1 MNVTVNKNMKGT
13 GVKMLTQDMMVFKEM
28 DTSVQ
33 KKDGTNK
40 DIKVL
45 ISPALQYC
53 MKNIVTD
60 NKIDNM
66 VNNMA
71 DTIKE
76 DCLLVLGP
84 DGMEETYLNTVR
96 ELKFSAL
103 LELLWLLA
111 RPMIGYIVVMFELH
125 MMMSYRVTPPDMMLH
140 MLIISVILAMST
152 VLLIKDATKISI
164 KKKMYDMHTSYIK
177 AYNKVKHSKKIGK
190 VICNVKSKKV

>member
-1 MNVTVNKNMKGT
+1 MKGT

-28 DTSVQ
+28 DISAQ

-111 RPMIGYIVVMFELH
+111 RPMIGYIAVMFELH
-125 MMMSYRVTPPDMMLH
+125 MMMSHRVTPPDMMLH

-164 KKKMYDMHTSYIK
+164 KKKMYDMHTSYLK
-177 AYNKVKHSKKIGK
+177 AYNKVKYSKKIGK

>member
-1 MNVTVNKNMKGT
+1 MKGT

-28 DTSVQ
+28 DISAQ

-60 NKIDNM
+60 NKIDSM

-71 DTIKE
+71 DSIKE

-125 MMMSYRVTPPDMMLH
+125 MIMSHRVTPPDMMLH

-164 KKKMYDMHTSYIK
+164 KKKMYDMHTSYLK
-177 AYNKVKHSKKIGK
+177 TYNKVKHSKKIGK

>member
-1 MNVTVNKNMKGT
+1 MKGT

-28 DTSVQ
+28 DISAQ

-66 VNNMA
+66 VNNMV

-111 RPMIGYIVVMFELH
+111 RPMIGYIAVMFELH
-125 MMMSYRVTPPDMMLH
+125 MMMSHRVTPPDMMLH

-164 KKKMYDMHTSYIK
+164 KKKMYDMHTSYLK

-190 VICNVKSKKV
+190 GICNVKSKKV

>member
-1 MNVTVNKNMKGT
+1 MKGT

-28 DTSVQ
+28 DISAQ

-66 VNNMA
+66 VNNMV

-111 RPMIGYIVVMFELH
+111 RQMIGYIAVMFELH
-125 MMMSYRVTPPDMMLH
+125 MMMSHRVTPPDMMLH
-140 MLIISVILAMST
+140 ILIISVLLAMST

-164 KKKMYDMHTSYIK
+164 KKKMYDMHTSYLK

>member
-1 MNVTVNKNMKGT
+1 MKGT
-13 GVKMLTQDMMVFKEM
+13 GVEMLTQDMMVFKEM
-28 DTSVQ
+28 DISAQ

-53 MKNIVTD
+53 MKNIVSD
-60 NKIDNM
+60 NKIDSM
-66 VNNMA
+66 VNNMV

-111 RPMIGYIVVMFELH
+111 RPMIGYIAVMFELH
-125 MMMSYRVTPPDMMLH
+125 MMISHRVTPLDMMLH

-164 KKKMYDMHTSYIK
+164 KKKMYDMHTSYLK

>member
-1 MNVTVNKNMKGT
+1 MKGT

-28 DTSVQ
+28 DISAQ

-76 DCLLVLGP
+76 DSLLVLGP

-111 RPMIGYIVVMFELH
+111 RPMIGYIAVMFELH
-125 MMMSYRVTPPDMMLH
+125 MMMSHRVTPPDMMLH

-164 KKKMYDMHTSYIK
+164 KKKMYDMHTSYLK

>member
-1 MNVTVNKNMKGT
+1 MKGT

-28 DTSVQ
+28 DISAQ

-111 RPMIGYIVVMFELH
+111 RPMIGYIAVMFELH
-125 MMMSYRVTPPDMMLH
+125 MMMSDRVTPPDMMLH

-164 KKKMYDMHTSYIK
+164 KKKMYDMHTSYLK

>member
-1 MNVTVNKNMKGT
+1 MKGT
-13 GVKMLTQDMMVFKEM
+13 GAKMLTQDMMVFKEM
-28 DTSVQ
+28 DISAQ

-66 VNNMA
+66 VNNMV

-111 RPMIGYIVVMFELH
+111 RPMIGYIAVMFELH
-125 MMMSYRVTPPDMMLH
+125 MMMSHRVTPPDMMLH

-164 KKKMYDMHTSYIK
+164 KKKMYDMHTSYLK

>member
-1 MNVTVNKNMKGT
+1 MKGT

-28 DTSVQ
+28 DISAQ

-66 VNNMA
+66 VNNMV

-111 RPMIGYIVVMFELH
+111 RPMIGYIAVMFELH
-125 MMMSYRVTPPDMMLH
+125 MMMSHRVTPPDMMLH
-140 MLIISVILAMST
+140 ILIISVLLAMST

-164 KKKMYDMHTSYIK
+164 KKKMYDMHTSYLK

>member
-1 MNVTVNKNMKGT
+1 MKGT

-28 DTSVQ
+28 DISAQ

-60 NKIDNM
+60 NKIDSM
-66 VNNMA
+66 VNNMV
-71 DTIKE
+71 DSIKE

-111 RPMIGYIVVMFELH
+111 RPMIGYIAVMFELH
-125 MMMSYRVTPPDMMLH
+125 MMMSHRVTPPDMMLH

-164 KKKMYDMHTSYIK
+164 KKKMYDMHTSYLK

>member
-1 MNVTVNKNMKGT
+1 MKGT

-28 DTSVQ
+28 DISAQ

-60 NKIDNM
+60 NKIDSI
-66 VNNMA
+66 VNNMV
-71 DTIKE
+71 DSIKE

-111 RPMIGYIVVMFELH
+111 RPMIGYIAIMFELH
-125 MMMSYRVTPPDMMLH
+125 MMMSHRVTPPDMMLH

-152 VLLIKDATKISI
+152 VLLIKDAMKISI
-164 KKKMYDMHTSYIK
+164 KKKMYDMHTSYLK

>member
-1 MNVTVNKNMKGT
+1 MKGT

-28 DTSVQ
+28 DISAQ

-111 RPMIGYIVVMFELH
+111 RPMIGYIAVMFELH
-125 MMMSYRVTPPDMMLH
+125 MMMSHRVTPPDMMLH

-152 VLLIKDATKISI
+152 VLLIKDATKVSI
-164 KKKMYDMHTSYIK
+164 KKKMYDMHTSYLK

-190 VICNVKSKKV
+190 VICNVKSKKGVIIW

>member
-1 MNVTVNKNMKGT
+1 MKGT

-28 DTSVQ
+28 DISAQ

-111 RPMIGYIVVMFELH
+111 RPMIGYIAVMFELH
-125 MMMSYRVTPPDMMLH
+125 MMMLHRVTPPDMMLH

-164 KKKMYDMHTSYIK
+164 KKKMYDMHTSYLK

>member
-1 MNVTVNKNMKGT
+1 MKGT

-28 DTSVQ
+28 DISAQ

-66 VNNMA
+66 VNNMV

-111 RPMIGYIVVMFELH
+111 RPMIGYIAVMFELH
-125 MMMSYRVTPPDMMLH
+125 MMMSHRVTPPDMMLY

-152 VLLIKDATKISI
+152 VLLIKDVTKISI
-164 KKKMYDMHTSYIK
+164 KKKMYDMHTSYLK

>member
-1 MNVTVNKNMKGT
+1 MKGT

-28 DTSVQ
+28 DISAQ

-66 VNNMA
+66 VNNMV

-96 ELKFSAL
+96 ELKISAL

-111 RPMIGYIVVMFELH
+111 RPMIGYIVVMFVLH
-125 MMMSYRVTPPDMMLH
+125 MMMSYRVAPPDMMLH

-164 KKKMYDMHTSYIK
+164 KKKMYDMHTSYLK
-177 AYNKVKHSKKIGK
+177 AYNRIKHSKKIGK

>member
-1 MNVTVNKNMKGT
+1 MKGT

-28 DTSVQ
+28 DVSAQ

-66 VNNMA
+66 VNNMV

-111 RPMIGYIVVMFELH
+111 RPMIGYIAVMFELH
-125 MMMSYRVTPPDMMLH
+125 MMMSHRVTPPDMMLH

-152 VLLIKDATKISI
+152 VLLIKDVTKISI
-164 KKKMYDMHTSYIK
+164 KKKMYDMHTSYLK

>member
-1 MNVTVNKNMKGT
+1 MKGT

-28 DTSVQ
+28 DISAQ

-66 VNNMA
+66 VNNMV

-111 RPMIGYIVVMFELH
+111 RPMIGYIAVMFELH
-125 MMMSYRVTPPDMMLH
+125 MMMSHRVTPPDMMLH

-164 KKKMYDMHTSYIK
+164 KKKMYDMHTSYLK
-177 AYNKVKHSKKIGK
+177 AYNRIKHSKKIGK

>member
-1 MNVTVNKNMKGT
+1 MKGT

-28 DTSVQ
+28 DISAQ

-53 MKNIVTD
+53 MKNIVSD
-60 NKIDNM
+60 NKIDSM
-66 VNNMA
+66 VNNMV

-96 ELKFSAL
+96 ELKISAL

-111 RPMIGYIVVMFELH
+111 RPMIGYIAVMFELH
-125 MMMSYRVTPPDMMLH
+125 MMMSHRVTPPDMMLH

-164 KKKMYDMHTSYIK
+164 KKKMYDMHTSYLK

>member
-1 MNVTVNKNMKGT
+1 MKGT

-28 DTSVQ
+28 DISAQ

-66 VNNMA
+66 VNNMV

-111 RPMIGYIVVMFELH
+111 RPMIGYIAIMFELH
-125 MMMSYRVTPPDMMLH
+125 IMMSHRVTPPDMMLH

-164 KKKMYDMHTSYIK
+164 KKKMYDMHTSYLK

>member
-1 MNVTVNKNMKGT
+1 MKGT

-28 DTSVQ
+28 DISAQ

-66 VNNMA
+66 VNNMV

-111 RPMIGYIVVMFELH
+111 RPMIGYIAVMFELH
-125 MMMSYRVTPPDMMLH
+125 IMMSHRVTPPDMMLH

-164 KKKMYDMHTSYIK
+164 KKKMYDMHTSYLK

>member
-1 MNVTVNKNMKGT
+1 MKGT

-28 DTSVQ
+28 DISTQ

-66 VNNMA
+66 VNNMV

-84 DGMEETYLNTVR
+84 DEMEETYLNTVR
-96 ELKFSAL
+96 ELKISAL

-111 RPMIGYIVVMFELH
+111 RPMIGYIAVMFELH
-125 MMMSYRVTPPDMMLH
+125 MMMSHRVTPPDMMLH

-164 KKKMYDMHTSYIK
+164 KKKMYDMHTSYLK

>member
-1 MNVTVNKNMKGT
+1 MKGT

-28 DTSVQ
+28 DISAQ

-66 VNNMA
+66 VNNMV

-111 RPMIGYIVVMFELH
+111 RPMIGYIAVMFELH
-125 MMMSYRVTPPDMMLH
+125 MMMSHRVTPPDMMLH

-164 KKKMYDMHTSYIK
+164 KKKMYDMHTSYLK

>member
-1 MNVTVNKNMKGT
+1 MKGT

-28 DTSVQ
+28 DISAQ

-66 VNNMA
+66 VNNMV

-103 LELLWLLA
+103 LELLWLLSG
-111 RPMIGYIVVMFELH
+111 PIIGYIGGMFMLYQ
-125 MMMSYRVTPPDMMLH
+125 MMSYRVTPPDMMLYV
-140 MLIISVILAMST
+140 LIISILFILST
-152 VLLIKDATKISI
+152 VLLVKDSTVLIPI
-164 KKKMYDMHTSYIK
+164 KKMYDTHASYLK
-177 AYNKVKHSKKIGK
+177 AYNKLKHSKKIGT

>member
-1 MNVTVNKNMKGT
+1 MKGI

-28 DTSVQ
+28 DISAQ

-66 VNNMA
+66 VNNMV

-164 KKKMYDMHTSYIK
+164 KKKMYDMHTSYLK

>member
-1 MNVTVNKNMKGT
+1 MKGT
-13 GVKMLTQDMMVFKEM
+13 GVKMLTQDMMFFKEM
-28 DTSVQ
+28 DISAQ

-111 RPMIGYIVVMFELH
+111 RPMIGYIAVMFELH
-125 MMMSYRVTPPDMMLH
+125 MMVSHRVTPPDMMLH

-164 KKKMYDMHTSYIK
+164 KKKMYDMHISYLK

>member
-1 MNVTVNKNMKGT
+1 MKGT

-28 DTSVQ
+28 DISAQ
-33 KKDGTNK
+33 KKDGTNE

-66 VNNMA
+66 VNNMV

-111 RPMIGYIVVMFELH
+111 RPMIGYIAVMFELH
-125 MMMSYRVTPPDMMLH
+125 MMMSHRVTPPDMMLH
-140 MLIISVILAMST
+140 ILIISVLLAMST

-164 KKKMYDMHTSYIK
+164 KKKMYDMHTSYLK

>member
-1 MNVTVNKNMKGT
+1 MKGT

-28 DTSVQ
+28 DISAQ

-60 NKIDNM
+60 NKIDSM
-66 VNNMA
+66 VNNMV

-111 RPMIGYIVVMFELH
+111 RPMIGYIAVMFELH
-125 MMMSYRVTPPDMMLH
+125 MMMSHRVTPPDMMLH

-164 KKKMYDMHTSYIK
+164 KKKMYDMHTSYLK

>member
-1 MNVTVNKNMKGT
+1 MKGT

-28 DTSVQ
+28 DISAQ

-66 VNNMA
+66 INNMV

-111 RPMIGYIVVMFELH
+111 RPMIGYIAVMFELH
-125 MMMSYRVTPPDMMLH
+125 MMMSHRVTPPDMMLH

-164 KKKMYDMHTSYIK
+164 KKKMYDMHTSYLK

>member
-1 MNVTVNKNMKGT
+1 MKGT

-28 DTSVQ
+28 DISAQ

-66 VNNMA
+66 VNNMV

-111 RPMIGYIVVMFELH
+111 RPMIGYIAVMFELH
-125 MMMSYRVTPPDMMLH
+125 MMMSHRVTPPDMMLH

-164 KKKMYDMHTSYIK
+164 KKKMYDIHTSYLK
-177 AYNKVKHSKKIGK
+177 AYNRIKHSKKIGK

>member
-1 MNVTVNKNMKGT
+1 MKGT

-28 DTSVQ
+28 DISAQ

-66 VNNMA
+66 VNNMV

-111 RPMIGYIVVMFELH
+111 RPMIGYIAVMFELH
-125 MMMSYRVTPPDMMLH
+125 MIMSHRVTPPDMMLH

-164 KKKMYDMHTSYIK
+164 KKKMYDMHTSYLK

>member
-1 MNVTVNKNMKGT
+1 MKGT

-28 DTSVQ
+28 DISAQ

-66 VNNMA
+66 INNMV

-111 RPMIGYIVVMFELH
+111 RPMIGYIAVMFELH
-125 MMMSYRVTPPDMMLH
+125 MIMSHRVTPPDMMLH

-164 KKKMYDMHTSYIK
+164 KKKMYDMHASYLK

>member
-1 MNVTVNKNMKGT
+1 MKGT

-28 DTSVQ
+28 DISAQ

-103 LELLWLLA
+103 LELL
-111 RPMIGYIVVMFELH
+111 
-125 MMMSYRVTPPDMMLH
+125 
-140 MLIISVILAMST
+140 
-152 VLLIKDATKISI
+152 
-164 KKKMYDMHTSYIK
+164 
-177 AYNKVKHSKKIGK
+177 
-190 VICNVKSKKV
+190 

>member
-1 MNVTVNKNMKGT
+1 MKGT

-28 DTSVQ
+28 DISAQ

-60 NKIDNM
+60 NKIDSM
-66 VNNMA
+66 VNNMV

-96 ELKFSAL
+96 ELKISAL

-111 RPMIGYIVVMFELH
+111 RPMIGYIAVMFELH
-125 MMMSYRVTPPDMMLH
+125 MMMSHRVTPPDMMLH

-164 KKKMYDMHTSYIK
+164 KKKMYDMHTSYLK

>member
-1 MNVTVNKNMKGT
+1 MKGI

-28 DTSVQ
+28 DISAQ

-66 VNNMA
+66 VNNMV

-96 ELKFSAL
+96 ELKISAL

-111 RPMIGYIVVMFELH
+111 RPMIGYIAVMFELH
-125 MMMSYRVTPPDMMLH
+125 MMMSHRVTPPDMMLH

-164 KKKMYDMHTSYIK
+164 KKKMYDMHTSYLK

>member
-1 MNVTVNKNMKGT
+1 MKGT

-28 DTSVQ
+28 DISAQ

-60 NKIDNM
+60 NKIDTM
-66 VNNMA
+66 VNNMV

-111 RPMIGYIVVMFELH
+111 RPMIGYIAVMFELH
-125 MMMSYRVTPPDMMLH
+125 VMMSHRVTPPDMMLH

-164 KKKMYDMHTSYIK
+164 KKKMCDMHTSYLK

>member
-1 MNVTVNKNMKGT
+1 MKGT

-28 DTSVQ
+28 DVSAQ

-40 DIKVL
+40 DIKVH

-66 VNNMA
+66 VNNMV

-96 ELKFSAL
+96 ELKISAL

-111 RPMIGYIVVMFELH
+111 RPMIGYIAVMFELH
-125 MMMSYRVTPPDMMLH
+125 MMMSHRVTPPDMMLH

-164 KKKMYDMHTSYIK
+164 KKKMYDMHTSYLK

>member
-1 MNVTVNKNMKGT
+1 MKGT

-28 DTSVQ
+28 DISAQ

-66 VNNMA
+66 VNNMV

-84 DGMEETYLNTVR
+84 DGMEETYINTVR

-111 RPMIGYIVVMFELH
+111 RPMIGYIAVMFELH
-125 MMMSYRVTPPDMMLH
+125 MMMSHRVTPPDMMLH

-164 KKKMYDMHTSYIK
+164 KKKMYDMHTSYLK